1 MVDSN
6 MKISIGIIIFKKV
19 LETIYVDENDYLNIT
34 KLKNP
39 KLNEYI
45 INTNTITARYSDFK
59 KIINIV
65 IEVLDNK
72 LYVENINQYNKT
84 KKLRKK
90 IYDSSSDKLRKIY
103 DFYTHNG
110 QYLDIIDIINIDD
123 TGYLKK
129 YLKYKIKYLTL
140 RQKIKF

>member
-1 MVDSN
+1 